1 MLYSSSFL
9 RGPGLGRAGQ
19 MSVGTQWVLCQ
30 RFTTEGHS
38 TPTASLFICQNSFL
52 KKVSESFCKTFPM
65 VVTNLNQK
73 HRRWQSLLWWAHE
86 AGVLLDSFPA
96 LPPSELSDTLIQLR
110 PLRLSHYEM
119 HYWYNCTPKISQTVH
134 YTNWI
139 PAFMEAKERHV
150 SRLCPVCTPSDPG
163 FKFLV
168 SSKLRLR
175 LTKAAVGHLSLM
187 LVCNALPASPGS
199 LQLLLTVVK
208 HNCRSVRHG
217 SEGVSSLCML

>member
-1 MLYSSSFL
+1 MPRLCWSDECWHT
-9 RGPGLGRAGQ
+9 
-19 MSVGTQWVLCQ
+19 VGAVS
-30 RFTTEGHS
+30 EVHS

-52 KKVSESFCKTFPM
+52 KKVSESFRKTFPM

-96 LPPSELSDTLIQLR
+96 LPPSELSDTLVQLR
-110 PLRLSHYEM
+110 PLHLSHYEM
-119 HYWYNCTPKISQTVH
+119 YYWYNCTPKISQTVH

-168 SSKLRLR
+168 SSKLCLR
-175 LTKAAVGHLSLM
+175 LTKGSCRSSESNDRVQCPFRLSLG
-187 LVCNALPASPGS
+187 LCSF
-199 LQLLLTVVK
+199 
-208 HNCRSVRHG
+208 
-217 SEGVSSLCML
+217 SSL

>member
-1 MLYSSSFL
+1 M
-9 RGPGLGRAGQ
+9 GA
-19 MSVGTQWVLCQ
+19 
-30 RFTTEGHS
+30 
-38 TPTASLFICQNSFL
+38 
-52 KKVSESFCKTFPM
+52 VSEVHNRGSQHTHCLFVYLSKQLPKEGFRQSFCKTFPM

-110 PLRLSHYEM
+110 PLRLSHDEM
-119 HYWYNCTPKISQTVH
+119 YYWYNCTPKISQTVH

-168 SSKLRLR
+168 SSKLCLR
-175 LTKAAVGHLSLM
+175 LTEGSCRSSESNDRVQCPPRLSRVFAAPP
-187 LVCNALPASPGS
+187 CPP
-199 LQLLLTVVK
+199 TPTPVVK
-208 HNCRSVRHG
+208 HKCRRVRHG
-217 SEGVSSLCML
+217 SEGRSVVYACCKIMSVYSRLL